1 MAKRFFG
8 CERGTNVIELA
19 LMLPFLL
26 MLVLGV
32 LDIGRGFSTY
42 IALTNAAREGARW
55 LTIYPDDVDG
65 AYGRIYAEAGRVG
78 VENDELVVGLDPLK
92 SRYGAGDE
100 VTVDIRYDHELFF
113 GALDASAIPF
123 TVRVT
128 MVVLYD

>member
-1 MAKRFFG
+1 MVKRFAR
-8 CERGTNVIELA
+8 CERGTNVVELA

-65 AYGRIYAEAGRVG
+65 AYGRIYGEAGRAG
-78 VENDELVVGLDPLK
+78 VDNGEILVGLDPLK

-100 VTVDIRYDHELFF
+100 VTVDIRYDHQLLF
-113 GALDASAIPF
+113 GALDASSIPF
-123 TVRVT
+123 RVKVT